1 MKLKTFKFETVTST
15 NDIAM
20 NLIKKEKEETGCI
33 YAYNQTKGRGTRG
46 KKWISEIGNF
56 FGSFFFQ
63 LKKNYPPF
71 NEFLTINTVIVSDI
85 IRKFCIGKK
94 ISLKWPNDIF
104 VNGKKICGI
113 LQEVI
118 VFNNKKFLI
127 VGVGINVV
135 SNPNIVKGYKTT
147 NIFAESKI
155 KPSIKEITEMMIE
168 SYEKFFNNLHS
179 YDYNSYKKKANSI
192 SLRI

>member
-1 MKLKTFKFETVTST
+1 MKFKIFKFESVTST

-20 NLIKKEKEETGCI
+20 TLIKKDKEETGCI
-33 YAYNQTKGRGTRG
+33 CADNQTKGRGTRG

-56 FGSFFFQ
+56 FGSFFFP

-85 IRKFCIGKK
+85 IKKFCIEKK

-104 VNGKKICGI
+104 VNKKKICGI

-127 VGVGINVV
+127 VGIGINVV
-135 SNPNIVKGYKTT
+135 SNPHIDKGYKAT
-147 NIFAESKI
+147 NIFNESKI
-155 KPSIKEITEMMIE
+155 KPSIREITEMIIE
-168 SYEKFFNNLHS
+168 SYEKFFYDLQS